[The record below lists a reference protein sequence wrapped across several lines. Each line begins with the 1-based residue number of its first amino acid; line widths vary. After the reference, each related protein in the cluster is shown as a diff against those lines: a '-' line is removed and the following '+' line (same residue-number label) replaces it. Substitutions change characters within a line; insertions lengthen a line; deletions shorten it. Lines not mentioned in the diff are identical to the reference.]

1 MYQPFYCKYCH
12 VDCNSSVM
20 LEAHLSG
27 KSHKK
32 KLKQLG
38 IEDFAGDM
46 ETSSKGKILTLE
58 QKLVQEKHGEP
69 VIGLDQIIVIKP
81 RSNFGKSYEPKYRC
95 ELCDV
100 TAEIDPIYQHLVGHR
115 HRKAY
120 LEEILGKKGIDLKE
134 DSKRYAR
141 KWDDKNPKQLRYIES
156 NSQYEAVMP
165 STQVDKERLEGK
177 GIIQFPLFCRYTY
190 YFIISPSMY
199 SIYIIYFSGISMSTK
214 IEVGLEDILLEAL
227 TNAKCKNEVDA
238 KLCYDNAFPLVNKLA
253 EFQSENAENPRKVSS
268 TCF

>member
-1 MYQPFYCKYCH
+1 MPKINIKFSSHQKIHYHKTISIKSQP
-12 VDCNSSVM
+12 
-20 LEAHLSG
+20 
-27 KSHKK
+27 
-32 KLKQLG
+32 
-38 IEDFAGDM
+38 
-46 ETSSKGKILTLE
+46 
-58 QKLVQEKHGEP
+58 
-69 VIGLDQIIVIKP
+69 
-81 RSNFGKSYEPKYRC
+81 NFGKSYEPKYRC

-190 YFIISPSMY
+190 YFIISPSTPKLR
-199 SIYIIYFSGISMSTK
+199 FSESRFS
-214 IEVGLEDILLEAL
+214 EILG
-227 TNAKCKNEVDA
+227 
-238 KLCYDNAFPLVNKLA
+238 LVNKCQL
-253 EFQSENAENPRKVSS
+253 P
-268 TCF
+268 

>member
-177 GIIQFPLFCRYTY
+177 GIIQFPLFCRYNILLFLLVFNIHHLFFRNFY
-190 YFIISPSMY
+190 VNEDRSWFGRYFIG
-199 SIYIIYFSGISMSTK
+199 SINQCQVQK
-214 IEVGLEDILLEAL
+214 
-227 TNAKCKNEVDA
+227 
-238 KLCYDNAFPLVNKLA
+238 
-253 EFQSENAENPRKVSS
+253 
-268 TCF
+268 